1 MRFDRHRGV
10 LAAFLA
16 SLILLVSI
24 GGCDSG
30 TTPAPADAAPAVD
43 SGTPGKSGGA
53 AGKQRGGID
62 KAPKPEGGGAPKMDP
77 NL

>member
-1 MRFDRHRGV
+1 MRSIRHRGV

-16 SLILLVSI
+16 SLMLLVSVV
-24 GGCDSG
+24 GCDSG
-30 TTPAPADAAPAVD
+30 TTPPPADTAPAAD

-53 AGKQRGGID
+53 MSKKRGGID
-62 KAPKPEGGGAPKMDP
+62 RAPKPEGGGSPKMDP